1 MVDKIDIEII
11 EEVKAGNVS
20 AYGVL
25 INRYKNLV
33 FSLAFN
39 ILQNKEDAEELA
51 QDAFVK
57 AYNAL
62 ATFKADSL
70 FSTWLYRIVI
80 NASLNKKKLKKIK
93 LVADDKIVN
102 IEDNSVDNLL
112 EQQEKSDRK
121 KIVQSAIALLKT
133 DERLCIT
140 LFYLNELSIQEINE
154 LTDISIANIK
164 VLLYRG
170 RKNLYNHLNGMLK
183 SEIKNLV

>member
-1 MVDKIDIEII
+1 M
-11 EEVKAGNVS
+11 
-20 AYGVL
+20 
-25 INRYKNLV
+25 

-93 LVADDKIVN
+93 IGC
-102 IEDNSVDNLL
+102 
-112 EQQEKSDRK
+112 R
-121 KIVQSAIALLKT
+121 
-133 DERLCIT
+133 
-140 LFYLNELSIQEINE
+140 
-154 LTDISIANIK
+154 
-164 VLLYRG
+164 
-170 RKNLYNHLNGMLK
+170 
-183 SEIKNLV
+183 